1 MLTKQSQD
9 FLEKL
14 RIELLFRGKTE
25 AEVEELL
32 EELEDHLTM
41 AEKNNEDTSSIINT
55 PIKSMA
61 DQLSPEIS
69 LTTGLYKYITLY
81 FSFILAVIIIPR
93 FLDLGTF
100 DVTIAFLLYI
110 ASIVILGVVIGMLI
124 LRNTLVRF
132 GDQKITYVINV
143 TYGIIVFLW
152 MIFGGLIIK
161 KYPIYSFFELSDKQ
175 SFIVGLVLLIALIV
189 ICILIKQK
197 IYALIVLVISLP
209 SLIARIAAIFSK
221 EPDTF
226 NLVSV
231 SILIILN
238 IAFIIYTFVNFRKLK
253 KED

>member
-1 MLTKQSQD
+1 M
-9 FLEKL
+9 EKL
-14 RIELLFRGKTE
+14 RVELLFRGKTE

-41 AEKNNEDTSSIINT
+41 AENNEDTSSIINT

-81 FSFILAVIIIPR
+81 FFILAVIIIPR

-132 GDQKITYVINV
+132 GDQK
-143 TYGIIVFLW
+143 
-152 MIFGGLIIK
+152 
-161 KYPIYSFFELSDKQ
+161 
-175 SFIVGLVLLIALIV
+175 
-189 ICILIKQK
+189 
-197 IYALIVLVISLP
+197 
-209 SLIARIAAIFSK
+209 
-221 EPDTF
+221 
-226 NLVSV
+226 
-231 SILIILN
+231 
-238 IAFIIYTFVNFRKLK
+238 
-253 KED
+253 

>member
-1 MLTKQSQD
+1 MLSKESQD

-14 RIELLFRGKTE
+14 RVELLFRGKTE
-25 AEVEELL
+25 VEVDELL

-81 FSFILAVIIIPR
+81 FSFILAIIIIPR

-110 ASIVILGVVIGMLI
+110 ASIVILGVVIAMLI
-124 LRNTLVRF
+124 LRYTLVRF

-143 TYGIIVFLW
+143 TYGIVVFLW

-189 ICILIKQK
+189 TCILIKQK
-197 IYALIVLVISLP
+197 VYALIVFIITVP
-209 SLIARIAAIFSK
+209 NLIGRIAAFLNK

-226 NLVSV
+226 NLVSAC
-231 SILIILN
+231 ILIIIN
-238 IAFIIYTFVNFRKLK
+238 IAFIIYTFVNYKKLK

>member
-1 MLTKQSQD
+1 
-9 FLEKL
+9 
-14 RIELLFRGKTE
+14 
-25 AEVEELL
+25 
-32 EELEDHLTM
+32 
-41 AEKNNEDTSSIINT
+41 
-55 PIKSMA
+55 
-61 DQLSPEIS
+61 
-69 LTTGLYKYITLY
+69 
-81 FSFILAVIIIPR
+81 
-93 FLDLGTF
+93 
-100 DVTIAFLLYI
+100 
-110 ASIVILGVVIGMLI
+110 
-124 LRNTLVRF
+124 
-132 GDQKITYVINV
+132 
-143 TYGIIVFLW
+143 
-152 MIFGGLIIK
+152 GLIIK

>member
-1 MLTKQSQD
+1 MLSKQSQD

-14 RIELLFRGKTE
+14 RVELLFRGKTE
-25 AEVEELL
+25 EEVEELL

-132 GDQKITYVINV
+132 GD
-143 TYGIIVFLW
+143 
-152 MIFGGLIIK
+152 LIIK

-175 SFIVGLVLLIALIV
+175 SFIVGLVLLIALIGT
-189 ICILIKQK
+189 CILIKQK

-209 SLIARIAAIFSK
+209 SLIARIASIFSK

-238 IAFIIYTFVNFRKLK
+238 IAFIIYTFVNYRKLK
-253 KED
+253 KEG

>member
-1 MLTKQSQD
+1 MLSKQSQD

-14 RIELLFRGKTE
+14 RVELLFRGKTE
-25 AEVEELL
+25 EEVEEQL

-81 FSFILAVIIIPR
+81 FAFALAVIIIPM

-152 MIFGGLIIK
+152 MILGGLIIK

-175 SFIVGLVLLIALIV
+175 SFIIGITFLILVIGT
-189 ICILIKQK
+189 CILIKQK

-209 SLIARIAAIFSK
+209 SLIARIASIFSK

>member
-1 MLTKQSQD
+1 MLSKQSQD

-14 RIELLFRGKTE
+14 RVELLFRGKTE
-25 AEVEELL
+25 EEVEELL

-69 LTTGLYKYITLY
+69 LTNGLYKYITLY
-81 FSFILAVIIIPR
+81 FAFTLAVIIIPM

-152 MIFGGLIIK
+152 IILGGLIIK

-175 SFIVGLVLLIALIV
+175 SFIIGITFLILVIGT
-189 ICILIKQK
+189 CILIKQK

-209 SLIARIAAIFSK
+209 SLIARIASIFSK

>member
-14 RIELLFRGKTE
+14 RVELLFRGKTE

-100 DVTIAFLLYI
+100 DV
-110 ASIVILGVVIGMLI
+110 IGMLI

-143 TYGIIVFLW
+143 TYGIVVFLW